1 MRFALWRLTLLSLL
15 LTLPSAA
22 TPVAGAASGRT
33 NFVIVLADDLGYGD
47 LGCYG
52 HPLIRTPHLDTFAK
66 AGIRFTDCHAGAPL
80 CSPSRAALLTGRTPF
95 RSGVYSWIPA
105 GSPMHLRSSEI
116 TIARLLKDAG
126 YATCHVGKW
135 HCNGKFNSPEQPQPG
150 DQGFDHWMSTQNNA
164 GPSHENP
171 VNFVRNG
178 KRVGK
183 TEGYSATLIVD
194 EALRW
199 LDARQ
204 GGEKDKPFLLCVWFH
219 NTHEPVATAE
229 EFVNL
234 YPGQG
239 EAAHY
244 YGNVTQMDHEFGRL
258 MKALEERKLRDDTV
272 VLFTS
277 DNGPETLKRYPAGTR
292 SYGSPGPLRGMKL
305 SLYEGGIRVPGLIRW
320 PGRVKAGG
328 TSDVPINGTDVLP
341 TVCEIAAVKAPDDR
355 PIDGVSLVPL
365 LSGKPLPPRKH
376 PLYWRFDGGG
386 RDDPG
391 PMNMALRDG
400 DWKLLADKGLT
411 QFELYNLREDV
422 GEKKDLSAREPD
434 RLKQMGDALR
444 KLNAEV
450 EAEGPKWP
458 DAPATAP
465 ARPGRRVE

>member
-1 MRFALWRLTLLSLL
+1 
-15 LTLPSAA
+15 
-22 TPVAGAASGRT
+22 
-33 NFVIVLADDLGYGD
+33 
-47 LGCYG
+47 
-52 HPLIRTPHLDTFAK
+52 
-66 AGIRFTDCHAGAPL
+66 
-80 CSPSRAALLTGRTPF
+80 
-95 RSGVYSWIPA
+95 
-105 GSPMHLRSSEI
+105 
-116 TIARLLKDAG
+116 
-126 YATCHVGKW
+126 
-135 HCNGKFNSPEQPQPG
+135 
-150 DQGFDHWMSTQNNA
+150 
-164 GPSHENP
+164 

-199 LDARQ
+199 LDGRQ

-234 YPGQG
+234 YPGRG

-258 MKALEERKLRDDTV
+258 MKALDERKLRDDTF

-277 DNGPETLKRYPAGTR
+277 DNGPETLKRYPTGTR

-328 TSDVPINGTDVLP
+328 TSDVPVNGTDLLP
-341 TVCEIAAVKAPDDR
+341 TLCAIAGLKAPADR
-355 PIDGVSLVPL
+355 SIDGISLVPL
-365 LSGKPLPPRKH
+365 LEGKPLPARKH

-400 DWKLLADKGLT
+400 DWKVLADKGLS

-422 GEKKDLSAREPD
+422 GEKNDLAAREPE
-434 RLKQMGDALR
+434 RLKQMTDALR
-444 KLNAEV
+444 KLNAEI

-458 DAPATAP
+458 DAPTAP
-465 ARPGRRVE
+465 RRE